1 MLKGHRHELAVQV
14 VDKVALIGPLEA
26 EDEVVKDFLAAVLD
40 CGQVLSLLVVKQILD
55 ELLCGNVSL
64 L

>member
-1 MLKGHRHELAVQV
+1 M
-14 VDKVALIGPLEA
+14 ALIGPLEA